1 MANCIT
7 SSASVLILSG
17 LLVVLALSPSVAADW
32 PPVDPGEYTTK
43 TDFSMAWAKRLQGF
57 RSLADLQQAAGS
69 KGAISEQSLDGPGPH
84 VAYHWRSEPPKKF
97 SVGDMIATVRPDGRI
112 NVDVITTDGEEVI
125 LDNRGTFISEPRQRT
140 HDRYPETSPNDPS
153 R

>member
-17 LLVVLALSPSVAADW
+17 LLLVLALSPSMADEW

-43 TDFSMAWAKRLQGF
+43 TDFSMAWAKRLRGF
-57 RSLADLQQAAGS
+57 QSLADLQRAAGS
-69 KGAISEQSLDGPGPH
+69 KGAISERSLDGPEPH
-84 VAYHWRSEPPKKF
+84 VTYHWRSEPTRKGG
-97 SVGDMIATVRPDGRI
+97 VGYMIATVRPDGRA
-112 NVDVITTDGEEVI
+112 NVDVITTDSEEVI
-125 LDNRGTFISEPRQRT
+125 LDNRGTFISEPLQRT
-140 HDRYPETSPNDPS
+140 HARYPDSSPDNPG